1 MRRTWRDVK
10 EQQMQDDQNSAA
22 ASKATGTE
30 AAPQSTQ
37 SAAGEQKP
45 REVVITGIKDGVLIG
60 KEPEKLVPKWGVTMI
75 YDKRSGKHQPYI
87 NVKGLL
93 WLAHQESVGLQSV
106 ETQVLVHEEDF
117 VMVKAIVRCR
127 RGEYVAHGTWV
138 PRYDGDSRGLEVA
151 ETRAVARALRFA
163 TGAGT
168 SVEELPREYFQELE
182 KQKG

>member
-1 MRRTWRDVK
+1 MKSWKSIK
-10 EQQMQDDQNSAA
+10 EQQEREEAKGSMQISNTT
-22 ASKATGTE
+22 ASEQKSE
-30 AAPQSTQ
+30 
-37 SAAGEQKP
+37 GEQKP

-117 VMVKAIVRCR
+117 VMVKATVRCR

-138 PRYDGDSRGLEVA
+138 PRYDGDTRGLEVA

-182 KQKG
+182 KEQQR